1 MKNENDMMLPMRN
14 VLNDYFAREAYIK
27 AKTAKK
33 AKAKAGQ
40 YIGSKP
46 PFGYKL
52 DPRGSHKF

>member
-1 MKNENDMMLPMRN
+1 MMLPMRN